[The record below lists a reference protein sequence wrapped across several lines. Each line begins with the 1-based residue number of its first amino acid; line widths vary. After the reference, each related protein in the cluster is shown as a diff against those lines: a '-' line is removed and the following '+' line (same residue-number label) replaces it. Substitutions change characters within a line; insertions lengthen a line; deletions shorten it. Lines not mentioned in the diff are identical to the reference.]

1 MAAVEELDSLR
12 SSWDAEWQD
21 LERSQRVQDQLRVV
35 LLSLQQKCDE
45 LCAENKRVR
54 AEADRSN
61 PLCPAIAALD
71 RELEALGQGVERLR
85 SQHTGLATDVSEQL
99 RAEGASRA
107 REAHCQS
114 KLAETLQAAE
124 DLQEKRQAAEMRAVG
139 KQEQARSLVSRE
151 ALEVAGREA
160 EQLQDTLLSQQA
172 EAARLRQALADAWA
186 SRKPEEL
193 DFGDGEPANQE
204 SPTTTPEG
212 MREELE
218 WLVTMRQ
225 EATSEVCRLQSLE
238 QSEGELRERL
248 KVLAEEKSALQSV
261 RVDFE
266 DSGNAL
272 REAIASQSEGYVRKV
287 GGLAQARRSADE
299 DRMKLIQ
306 ECADMQA
313 QLDAIC
319 PELEGLSEVEE
330 HHAKLEAAH
339 NRLFDENQ
347 RLRDVN
353 GVLGAQLLGH
363 EGPSQDAAQGAISG
377 AVSRALQLQ
386 RKLVARQD
394 VQDSERQQLAERIR
408 SLERSAAGLPDDKPQ
423 AAAKR
428 CQQGFQSSS
437 APAAMAGGPLSTA
450 SSMLKGGLGRLR
462 EATLNKI

>member
-1 MAAVEELDSLR
+1 MAAVQELDLLR
-12 SSWDAEWQD
+12 SSWETERQD

-54 AEADRSN
+54 AETDKSN

-71 RELEALGQGVERLR
+71 RELEALGHCMERLR
-85 SQHTGLATDVSEQL
+85 SQQTGLATDVSEQL
-99 RAEGASRA
+99 RAEGASKA

-114 KLAETLQAAE
+114 KLVETLQIAE
-124 DLQEKRQAAEMRAVG
+124 DFQEKRQAAEMRDLG
-139 KQEQARSLVSRE
+139 MQEQARNLVSRE
-151 ALEVAGREA
+151 TLEVAGREV

-186 SRKPEEL
+186 ARKPEEL
-193 DFGDGEPANQE
+193 DFGGGEAVSAE
-204 SPTTTPEG
+204 SPTTIPEG
-212 MREELE
+212 TREELE
-218 WLVTMRQ
+218 WLATMRQ
-225 EATSEVCRLQSLE
+225 ETASEACRLQSLE
-238 QSEGELRERL
+238 QSEGQLREQL
-248 KVLAEEKSALQSV
+248 KVLAEDKASLQSA

-266 DSGNAL
+266 DLGNAL

-287 GGLAQARRSADE
+287 GGLAEARRSADE

-313 QLDAIC
+313 QLDAIG
-319 PELEGLSEVEE
+319 PELEGLSEVETQ
-330 HHAKLEAAH
+330 HAKLEAAH
-339 NRLFDENQ
+339 TRLFDENQ

-353 GVLGAQLLGH
+353 GALGAQLLGH
-363 EGPSQDAAQGAISG
+363 EGPGQDGAISG

-386 RKLVARQD
+386 RKLVQRQD
-394 VQDSERQQLAERIR
+394 AQDNERQQLAERIR

-423 AAAKR
+423 SAGRR
-428 CQQGFQSSS
+428 CQSSS
-437 APAAMAGGPLSTA
+437 APAATAGGGALSTA
-450 SSMLKGGLGRLR
+450 SSMLKGGLGRLK